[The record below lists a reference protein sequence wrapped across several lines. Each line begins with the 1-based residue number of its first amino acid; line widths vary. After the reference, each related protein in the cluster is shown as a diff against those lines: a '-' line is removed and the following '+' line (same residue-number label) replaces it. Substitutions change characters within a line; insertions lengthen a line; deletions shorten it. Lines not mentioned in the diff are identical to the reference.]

1 MAKKNEAKVEIT
13 ADVKKFK
20 DGINEAKSNL
30 SALRTELSLNSAEF

>member
-20 DGINEAKSNL
+20 DGKIDMVRIL
-30 SALRTELSLNSAEF
+30 VTR